1 MASKQAQRRNSP
13 ESIMPIARP
22 INIHNWNTHKTQTC
36 ELRHMALCV
45 CVCDGIL
52 LATIALPLMSR
63 NGERE
68 RL

>member
-45 CVCDGIL
+45 CDRIL
-52 LATIALPLMSR
+52 LATITLLLMSH